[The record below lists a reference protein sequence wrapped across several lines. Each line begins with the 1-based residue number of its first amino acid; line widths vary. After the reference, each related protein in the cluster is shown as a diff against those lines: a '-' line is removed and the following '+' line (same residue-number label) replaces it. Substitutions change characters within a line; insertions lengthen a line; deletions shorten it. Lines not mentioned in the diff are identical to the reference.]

1 MNDDELLRYS
11 RHILLDGMDMEGQ
24 QALSD
29 ARVMIVGVGGL
40 GSPVALYLA
49 ASGVGTLEL
58 VDPDVVELSNLQ
70 RQIAHST
77 DRIGMSKVDSA
88 ATVMH
93 AMNPHCQIIPH
104 PQAASREWLCSHLD
118 SVDLVLDCT
127 DNAAVRYQI
136 NLACLETKTPWIS
149 AAAIGLSGQLVFF
162 DPSQSGS
169 PCYRCL
175 YPDLDRDGASAM
187 ADGCAESGVLSPVVG
202 VVGSLQAVEALKY
215 LSGLA
220 TPEAGLLQ
228 HLDLKNTH
236 WNQFRLPRMPDCA
249 DCQNQ
254 CSD

>member
-29 ARVMIVGVGGL
+29 ARVMIIGVGGL

-70 RQIAHST
+70 RQIAHTT
-77 DRIGMSKVDSA
+77 DCIGMSKVESA
-88 ATVMH
+88 ATVMRT
-93 AMNPHCQIIPH
+93 MNPHCQIIPH

-118 SVDLVLDCT
+118 RVDLVLDCT

-220 TPEAGLLQ
+220 IPEAGLLQ

-236 WNQFRLPRMPDCA
+236 WNQFRLPRVPDCT
-249 DCQNQ
+249 DCQSQ